1 VTETRYAQSGDLS
14 VAYRVIG
21 DGPLDLMLAPG
32 FVSHVEA
39 LWEWPE
45 AARAFKRLASFSRL
59 IVFDKREQG
68 LSDRVGR
75 PPTIEE
81 MVDDMVA
88 VLDEVGSERTA
99 VFGISE
105 GGAMALMFA
114 ASHPERCTHLVVWSG
129 FARVTRAPDYP
140 DGVTPEALR
149 GMGDRIRREWGGP
162 VALEL
167 WAPSQVGDAE
177 TERQWAHLLRTGTSP
192 KSAAALIELY
202 TDLDVRHALP
212 LVSAPTLILH
222 RAEDRVVRPE
232 LGGYLAE
239 HIDGAR
245 HVVVPG
251 ADHLLWT
258 QGADAILDE
267 IEEFVTGTR
276 QVRPPERVLATVLFT
291 DIVDSTGHLARLG
304 DQQWRAFL
312 DRHDEAVSRAV
323 ERFQGRVVQ
332 TTGDGVLATFDGPA
346 RAIHCASSIKD
357 EVDALGIEVRAGLHA
372 GECEIR
378 NGNVGGMAVHIG
390 ARVAARAGAGEVLVS
405 STVKDLVV
413 GSGIEFEDRG
423 QAELKGV
430 PGEWRLYAVTA
441 MESPGAALRFSP

>member
-14 VAYRVIG
+14 IAYRVIG
-21 DGPLDLMLAPG
+21 DGPVDLMIAPG

-45 AARAFKRLASFSRL
+45 AARAFERLASFSRL

-88 VLDEVGSERTA
+88 VLDEVGSKRTA

-114 ASHPERCTHLVVWSG
+114 ASHPGRCTHLVIWSG
-129 FARVTRAPDYP
+129 FARMTRAPDYP

-149 GMGDRIRREWGGP
+149 AMGDRMQQEWGGP
-162 VALEL
+162 VALNL
-167 WAPSQVGDAE
+167 WAPSRVGDAE

-212 LVSAPTLILH
+212 LVSAPTLVLH
-222 RAEDRVVRPE
+222 RAEDRAVRPE
-232 LGGYLAE
+232 LGRYIAA
-239 HIDGAR
+239 HINGAR
-245 HVVVPG
+245 YLEVPG
-251 ADHLLWT
+251 ADHVLWT
-258 QGADAILDE
+258 QGTDAILDE
-267 IEEFVTGTR
+267 VEEFITGTR
-276 QVRPPERVLATVLFT
+276 QARPPERVLATVMFT

-304 DQQWRAFL
+304 DQRWKEVL
-312 DRHDEAVSRAV
+312 DRHDDAVRRSV
-323 ERFQGRVVQ
+323 EGFQGRVIQ

-346 RAIHCASSIKD
+346 RAIQCALKIKAEID
-357 EVDALGIEVRAGLHA
+357 GLGIEIRAGLHT
-372 GECEIR
+372 GECELR
-378 NGNVGGMAVHIG
+378 DENVGGMAVHIG
-390 ARVAARAGAGEVLVS
+390 ARVAALAEAGEVLVS

-413 GSGIEFEDRG
+413 GSGIEFDDRG
-423 QAELKGV
+423 KAELKGV
-430 PGEWRLYAVTA
+430 PGEWHLYAVRT
-441 MESPGAALRFSP
+441 GT